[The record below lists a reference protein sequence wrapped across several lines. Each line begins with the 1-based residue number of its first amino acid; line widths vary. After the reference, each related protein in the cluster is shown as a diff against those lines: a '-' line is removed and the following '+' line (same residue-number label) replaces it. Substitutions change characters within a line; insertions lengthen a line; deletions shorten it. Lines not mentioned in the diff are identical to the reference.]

1 MARLMINQTLAYA
14 FKTNRFK
21 ELALHCKES
30 HPDIF
35 FSPPGLFFFFKLSF
49 SFEGENGPSVCCS
62 PSDPQASPG
71 SGLVLHPNLA
81 AYGQRRESF
90 LYRSDSD
97 YELSP
102 KSLSRNSSIVGE
114 LWVVLITALSHYTTV
129 SYVFVCLCNRLSFHY
144 SHFSDME
151 KTWLWHR
158 LPR

>member
-1 MARLMINQTLAYA
+1 MTRLMINQTLAYA

-21 ELALHCKES
+21 NLLCVVMNHIL
-30 HPDIF
+30 IF
-35 FSPPGLFFFFKLSF
+35 SSFPPLIVFSLSF

-71 SGLVLHPNLA
+71 SGLVLHPNMA

-114 LWVVLITALSHYTTV
+114 LWVVLITALSHYTQWSV
-129 SYVFVCLCNRLSFHY
+129 SYLFVCLCNRLSFHY